1 METVRSGPGQW
12 NNHANNGSNGPSPLS
27 APPRPCGKPLVVRV
41 DQPSTEVPENPAPAS
56 HQERALAILA
66 TCQHLARIDGQ
77 IDPSEVEASLRCTTE
92 LTGIPNGPL
101 LRAAFDNAERRELTQ
116 ALAELK
122 ATSDTPA
129 AKRLL
134 KSWIAVA
141 RADQR
146 IHPAEHDLL
155 QRWTEHL
162 GLTRDYLE
170 GLLDA

>member
-1 METVRSGPGQW
+1 M
-12 NNHANNGSNGPSPLS
+12 GSVPYFQHLERVDPLGFIDRT
-27 APPRPCGKPLVVRV
+27 RPCRV
-41 DQPSTEVPENPAPAS
+41 GFPRIEPAWNP
-56 HQERALAILA
+56 
-66 TCQHLARIDGQ
+66 T
-77 IDPSEVEASLRCTTE
+77 DPSEVEASLRCTTE

-101 LRAAFDNAERRELTQ
+101 LRAAFDNAERRELTE

-122 ATSDTPA
+122 AASDTAA

-155 QRWTEHL
+155 QRWTDHL